1 MAKCYPLPRIR
12 TLSQGLAPSLP
23 FSRDVLSQ
31 GMPFLKGL
39 WQLTLLQGFYPFAR
53 IGAGTFPFPKGCPK
67 SSRAKVAVPFCK
79 GFPFALRSI
88 LSQGLILAISLLQ
101 GTSFLKDC
109 LWQTPFFKGHPFS
122 RASLGNCPFARAILL
137 QGLCA
142 RVSLSQGASFAK
154 DQLHSSLF
162 QGVSFVKDHCF
173 PFSRDGSFPFLKG
186 HPLCSIHPFAKGA
199 LSQGSF
205 LAAIPFPRG
214 APFPRNYPF
223 ARIQRPNFIIVV
235 QLMWGTLSIC
245 FVLQDSFARVSR
257 NTWTR
262 AESSL
267 FCNKAKFSC
276 PYLWNC
282 PLITLGHRKACDLIV
297 AIQCSWWV
305 RNLAKPK
312 LIWGCTTG
320 NPWAT
325 GFSQSAKYVKPSLF
339 FLWIK
344 QLWSKE
350 KLAPPTFCSHLPW

>member
-1 MAKCYPLPRIR
+1 
-12 TLSQGLAPSLP
+12 
-23 FSRDVLSQ
+23 
-31 GMPFLKGL
+31 MPFLKGL

-53 IGAGTFPFPKGCPK
+53 ISAGIFPFPKRCPK

-79 GFPFALRSI
+79 GSPFALRSI

-162 QGVSFVKDHCF
+162 QGVPFVKDHCF
-173 PFSRDGSFPFLKG
+173 PFSRYGSFPFLKG

-199 LSQGSF
+199 LSQGSS

-214 APFPRNYPF
+214 VPFARNYPF
-223 ARIQRPNFIIVV
+223 ARIQRPNFIIGV

-245 FVLQDSFARVSR
+245 FVLQDFLQEFLAILGPGLRVHCSA
-257 NTWTR
+257 TR
-262 AESSL
+262 QSSAAHIFGIAL
-267 FCNKAKFSC
+267 
-276 PYLWNC
+276 
-282 PLITLGHRKACDLIV
+282 
-297 AIQCSWWV
+297 
-305 RNLAKPK
+305 
-312 LIWGCTTG
+312 
-320 NPWAT
+320 
-325 GFSQSAKYVKPSLF
+325 
-339 FLWIK
+339 
-344 QLWSKE
+344 
-350 KLAPPTFCSHLPW
+350 

>member
-1 MAKCYPLPRIR
+1 
-12 TLSQGLAPSLP
+12 
-23 FSRDVLSQ
+23 
-31 GMPFLKGL
+31 
-39 WQLTLLQGFYPFAR
+39 
-53 IGAGTFPFPKGCPK
+53 
-67 SSRAKVAVPFCK
+67 
-79 GFPFALRSI
+79 
-88 LSQGLILAISLLQ
+88 
-101 GTSFLKDC
+101 
-109 LWQTPFFKGHPFS
+109 
-122 RASLGNCPFARAILL
+122 
-137 QGLCA
+137 LCA

-162 QGVSFVKDHCF
+162 QGVSFVEDHCF

-186 HPLCSIHPFAKGA
+186 HPLCSTHPFANGA

-214 APFPRNYPF
+214 APFPRNHPF
-223 ARIQRPNFIIVV
+223 ARIQRPNFIIGV

-297 AIQCSWWV
+297 AIQCS
-305 RNLAKPK
+305 
-312 LIWGCTTG
+312 
-320 NPWAT
+320 
-325 GFSQSAKYVKPSLF
+325 
-339 FLWIK
+339 
-344 QLWSKE
+344 
-350 KLAPPTFCSHLPW
+350 

>member
-1 MAKCYPLPRIR
+1 M
-12 TLSQGLAPSLP
+12 
-23 FSRDVLSQ
+23 
-31 GMPFLKGL
+31 
-39 WQLTLLQGFYPFAR
+39 
-53 IGAGTFPFPKGCPK
+53 
-67 SSRAKVAVPFCK
+67 
-79 GFPFALRSI
+79 
-88 LSQGLILAISLLQ
+88 
-101 GTSFLKDC
+101 
-109 LWQTPFFKGHPFS
+109 
-122 RASLGNCPFARAILL
+122 
-137 QGLCA
+137 
-142 RVSLSQGASFAK
+142 SLSQGASFAK

-186 HPLCSIHPFAKGA
+186 HPSTLLQRVA

-223 ARIQRPNFIIVV
+223 ARIQRPNFIIGV

-297 AIQCSWWV
+297 AIQCS
-305 RNLAKPK
+305 
-312 LIWGCTTG
+312 
-320 NPWAT
+320 
-325 GFSQSAKYVKPSLF
+325 
-339 FLWIK
+339 
-344 QLWSKE
+344 
-350 KLAPPTFCSHLPW
+350 